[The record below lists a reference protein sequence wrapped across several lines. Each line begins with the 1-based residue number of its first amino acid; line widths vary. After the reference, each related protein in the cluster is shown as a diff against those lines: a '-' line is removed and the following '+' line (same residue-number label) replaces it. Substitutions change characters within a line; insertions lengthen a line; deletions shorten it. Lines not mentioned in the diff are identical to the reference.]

1 MSRLHNYMT
10 EGNGK
15 VVKVVILTSRS
26 GDNTIKTSAEKFEE
40 SAKKHDMTPYLV
52 YSEDG
57 YISDDKV
64 ATIHNI
70 DDKKGFKIDPDNTV
84 VIARGGVLYTKTG
97 INLLHQLE
105 TLGFFCVNTRKSMEL
120 CSDKYKSMLM
130 FRKLGIDTP
139 ITRIVSS
146 QEKLEVVIDRITT
159 FPVVIKTIS
168 GYGGAGVFK
177 IDSVENLRP
186 TLQTIWN
193 ISEDE
198 EMLIQDFIES
208 DGDIRIHVLGGE
220 IIAAMKRVKPDD
232 DFRSN
237 YSLGGDIESV
247 EITDKMK
254 NMAILATKES
264 GLSWS
269 GVDIIIDKKNNKPY
283 MVEING
289 SPGTEGIDKVLK
301 TKSTI
306 DIVLEFIKDKNNWDN

>member
-1 MSRLHNYMT
+1 
-10 EGNGK
+10 
-15 VVKVVILTSRS
+15 
-26 GDNTIKTSAEKFEE
+26 
-40 SAKKHDMTPYLV
+40 
-52 YSEDG
+52 
-57 YISDDKV
+57 
-64 ATIHNI
+64 
-70 DDKKGFKIDPDNTV
+70 
-84 VIARGGVLYTKTG
+84 
-97 INLLHQLE
+97 
-105 TLGFFCVNTRKSMEL
+105 
-120 CSDKYKSMLM
+120 M